1 MLIEET
7 DIIGHSVC
15 AMHDVINVV
24 SAKMDFISTLICIC
38 FILAAFRRFFF
49 FLICR
54 LTII

>member
-15 AMHDVINVV
+15 AMHNVV

-49 FLICR
+49 FNL
-54 LTII
+54 

>member
-49 FLICR
+49 F
-54 LTII
+54 